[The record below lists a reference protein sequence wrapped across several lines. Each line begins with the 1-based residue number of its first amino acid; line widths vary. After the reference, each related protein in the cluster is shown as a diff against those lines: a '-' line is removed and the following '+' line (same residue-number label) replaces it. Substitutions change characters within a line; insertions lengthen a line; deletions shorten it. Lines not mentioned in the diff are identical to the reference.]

1 MIKRF
6 KEETHTFIE
15 SIKQKTLMKRK
26 RMEFKKITTD

>member
-26 RMEFKKITTD
+26 RMEF